1 MAPNNDEQANFI
13 RIQEALVALGEKRG
27 LAKDAK
33 AHHSLDVEEFN
44 LRKDLRES
52 LGRIQGGQQGV
63 GTTFLAFS
71 PALDISVLRQV
82 YPTRHNGFVYFYR
95 GLPA

>member
-13 RIQEALVALGEKRG
+13 RIQEALVAVGDKRG

-33 AHHSLDVEEFN
+33 SQHGLDVEEFN
-44 LRKDLRES
+44 FREELRES

-71 PALDISVLRQV
+71 PAVDISVLRQV
-82 YPTRHNGFVYFYR
+82 Y
-95 GLPA
+95 LS

>member
-1 MAPNNDEQANFI
+1 MAPNNDEQGTFT

-27 LAKDAK
+27 LTIDEK
-33 AHHSLDVEEFN
+33 AQHSLDVEEFN
-44 LRKDLRES
+44 LREELRES

-82 YPTRHNGFVYFYR
+82 YYT
-95 GLPA
+95 